1 MISVRLSSNFESFK
15 PFYVVPFAFLLFVVG
30 HFCRT
35 RLKCSDG
42 LPRQNNIQD
51 GRNKTHN
58 IIFRMFEK
66 ILDSKNTSTLM
77 HDHLSCQNC
86 RVQSHCVCM
95 RRHLIFLKK
104 KLSYTYCIFYCILFY
119 FCTTSTTEVVS
130 AEFCCSL
137 CDGNREILLYSI
149 LPFML
154 MVVQW
159 YK

>member
-95 RRHLIFLKK
+95 RRHLIFKK
-104 KLSYTYCIFYCILFY
+104 KKNYRIHTVFFIVFYFIFVQQAPLRSFRQNFVVVCVMAIEKFYSILFY
-119 FCTTSTTEVVS
+119 LSC
-130 AEFCCSL
+130 
-137 CDGNREILLYSI
+137 
-149 LPFML
+149 
-154 MVVQW
+154 
-159 YK
+159 